1 MYTISLIDATNEQ
14 EFLLS
19 MFQYLYDQSNPSVFI
34 DILQQYVQLGMGKSI
49 QTTIPVDMT
58 FPEYLGMLNKHFKCI
73 YENEKL
79 TDVRFIESF
88 LYNTLSSLYNIL
100 PSKYFSFNHKKAF
113 KSYLYWII
121 NYLKEVQGG
130 KICVFEKDGT
140 EISSVFLNNIVYAA
154 FLWCAFQR
162 IKTCPSINKERLY
175 YKRLVIKNPTK
186 NNKMIYSYFEKIYN
200 ELCSFFKLVDSR
212 TFETKIYENMRNK
225 TYPHYTISKDG
236 TVLGVDTGSRDG
248 AASGA
253 GRGAASG
260 AGRGGKRRKIHTR
273 KHKRN
278 TKKHRKIKRNK
289 TRRNRKIERK
299 RNTRRNRRNRKLQK
313 GGFFKFFT
321 KYFTKYGREQ
331 KLIDECTQKNQAC
344 IKDQVNCNCKVGMLL
359 EKVMS
364 SAYCKEKNIVNPD
377 GSTSKRCYTPPITQ
391 TATNIQKKRTW
402 LEPLFSGLR
411 FT

>member
-1 MYTISLIDATNEQ
+1 M
-14 EFLLS
+14 
-19 MFQYLYDQSNPSVFI
+19 
-34 DILQQYVQLGMGKSI
+34 
-49 QTTIPVDMT
+49 
-58 FPEYLGMLNKHFKCI
+58 
-73 YENEKL
+73 
-79 TDVRFIESF
+79 
-88 LYNTLSSLYNIL
+88 
-100 PSKYFSFNHKKAF
+100 
-113 KSYLYWII
+113 
-121 NYLKEVQGG
+121 
-130 KICVFEKDGT
+130 FEKDGT

-175 YKRLVIKNPTK
+175 YKRLVRKNPTK
-186 NNKMIYSYFEKIYN
+186 DNKFRYSYFKKIYN
-200 ELCSFFKLVDSR
+200 ELCSFFKSVDSNK
-212 TFETKIYENMRNK
+212 FKTKIYENMRNK
-225 TYPHYTISKDG
+225 AYPHYTISKDG
-236 TVLGVDTGSRDG
+236 TVLGVDAGSRDGAGSG

-253 GRGAASG
+253 GSGAASG

-273 KHKRN
+273 KHRRK
-278 TKKHRKIKRNK
+278 TKKQRKIKRNK

-377 GSTSKRCYTPPITQ
+377 GSTSKRCYTTSNN
-391 TATNIQKKRTW
+391 TNSNKYSKKKNMVRT
-402 LEPLFSGLR
+402 FI
-411 FT
+411 